1 MKIFPR
7 SLPLKPPVRI
17 YKMARRSHYRIPGGI
32 FAPHGQDI
40 APQLSWRG
48 FPEGTKSFVVTMYDP
63 DAPTPSGFWHWA
75 VVDIPVSVTQ
85 LARGAGKA
93 NSTNLPA
100 GAFQLPNDGRLAQYV
115 GAAPP
120 AGHGKHHYY
129 IVVTAVDVES
139 LGLNKDATPA
149 FLSFNLLAHTLGRA
163 MMVPGMK
170 RSFHRRKVAE
180 RLSSPK

>member
-1 MKIFPR
+1 MSRNPYEDLPKVPSFEATSTDIKNGEKIP
-7 SLPLKPPVRI
+7 LPHT
-17 YKMARRSHYRIPGGI
+17 SGI

-40 APQLSWRG
+40 SPQLSWQG

-75 VVDIPVSVTQ
+75 VVDIPAHVTQ

-93 NSTNLPA
+93 NSTDLPA
-100 GAFQLPNDGRLAQYV
+100 GAFQLPNDARLAQYV

-149 FLSFNLLAHTLGRA
+149 FLSFNLLAHMLGRA
-163 MMVPGMK
+163 IMVPWSEMQLT
-170 RSFHRRKVAE
+170 ST
-180 RLSSPK
+180 S